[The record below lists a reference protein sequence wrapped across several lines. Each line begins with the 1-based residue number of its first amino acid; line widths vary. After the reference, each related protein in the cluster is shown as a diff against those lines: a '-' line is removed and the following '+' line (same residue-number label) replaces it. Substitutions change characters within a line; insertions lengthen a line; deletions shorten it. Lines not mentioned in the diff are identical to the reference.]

1 VKTTPEVTATVER
14 CLAARRVTMLDDAL
28 STLVRLKERSRRRVL
43 IALLATIRH
52 DRNVEIV
59 EAELFRAVAAVLG
72 CPMPPAAAI
81 R

>member
-1 VKTTPEVTATVER
+1 
-14 CLAARRVTMLDDAL
+14 
-28 STLVRLKERSRRRVL
+28 VL

-52 DRNVEIV
+52 DRKIEIV